1 MLDDLIFGATF
12 VVAAYLAGAIPTAHI
27 LTRRAGRDIRV
38 MGSGNVGALNTL
50 RSLGKR
56 AAAVVFVVDVGKAS
70 LVMLT
75 AMFIGVPDWSMYA
88 GVFTTMLGHNF
99 SVYIGF
105 RGGKGAAV
113 MTGISL
119 VVLPLLTLL
128 SVPALVL
135 GYLLFHSAF
144 WALMMTFIS
153 INVLTIVT
161 AQPVE
166 QVVLC
171 LVLTI
176 LTGSTHL
183 LRAFRLLWPAIKTLD
198 FHRIGQI
205 E

>member
-1 MLDDLIFGATF
+1 MDEMIQGTAF
-12 VVAAYLAGAIPTAHI
+12 VIAAYLMGAIPTAHVVG
-27 LTRRAGRDIRV
+27 RRAGHDIST
-38 MGSGNVGALNTL
+38 MGSGNVGALNAL

-70 LVMLT
+70 LVML
-75 AMFIGVPDWSMYA
+75 AAIFIGVPDWSMYA
-88 GVFTTMLGHNF
+88 GAFATMLGHNF
-99 SVYIGF
+99 SIYIGF

-135 GYLLFHSAF
+135 GYLVFRSAF
-144 WALMMTFIS
+144 WALMTTFVS
-153 INVLTIVT
+153 INVLTIIT
-161 AQPVE
+161 AQPPG
-166 QVVLC
+166 QIVLC
-171 LVLTI
+171 IVLTM
-176 LTGSTHL
+176 LVGSTHL